1 MKHCMEMW
9 SRTQW
14 LLLALKCIELLRLH
28 KADAFSI
35 NRFEI
40 ILCSDCTVEPLGGG
54 KQKNHEFCMRY
65 LVKCDVSSKMNYI
78 YDQKNAL
85 DVDLGLVYNV
95 ATVWSHSSKY
105 MRLHIF

>member
-1 MKHCMEMW
+1 MKHYMEMW

-40 ILCSDCTVEPLGGG
+40 ILYSDCTVGPLGGG
-54 KQKNHEFCMRY
+54 KQKNHAFCMRY
-65 LVKCDVSSKMNYI
+65 LVKCDVSSKIKYI